1 MDFSAVTKPVERLL
15 ATAQNGLEVLRYGG
29 LETGAVPSPFQI
41 IQSVPMFKLRRY
53 FPPDARPG
61 AENPGPPVLMVHPMM
76 MAADMWDVTR
86 NDGAVGILH
95 RAGVDPW
102 VIDFGSP
109 DEVEGGMQRNL
120 ADHVVAL
127 SEAIDTVKKVTGRD
141 VHLAGYSQGGMF
153 AYQAAAYRR
162 SKDLASIIAFGAPV
176 DTLAALPMNLPA
188 GVAAGAADFMADH
201 VFSRIDI
208 PGWLARAGF
217 QMLDPIKT
225 AQSRLDFLRQLHD
238 REALLPREQQRRFL
252 ASEGWIAWSGPAISE
267 LLKQFIAHNRM
278 MTGGFSI
285 HGDLVTLSDIDCPVL
300 VVVGEVD
307 DIGQPAAVRGIKR
320 AAPQADVY
328 EYLIRAGHFGLVVGS
343 KASNQ
348 TWPTVAQWVKWL
360 DNGQEMPEGVAP
372 MDLPSVDHPESGVSF
387 TTRVTHGATAA
398 TEMAFGVARSAA
410 DAVVAANKSAR
421 TLVIE
426 TVRTLPRLARL
437 GQVNDHTRIS
447 LGRIMSEQARDHPNG
462 EALLFDGRVHTYEA
476 VDRRINNVV
485 RGLIDVGVRQG
496 AHVGVLMETRPSA
509 LVAIAALS
517 RLGAVAVLIPPDVDL
532 AEAARLGG
540 VSEIIADPSHLEA
553 ARRLETRVLVLGG
566 GPPDVRGGGPPDVRG
581 GGPPDVRGG
590 GPPDVR
596 GGGPPDVRGGEIRDL
611 HLPEHADVVD
621 MEQIDPGVV
630 ELPGWYRP
638 NPGLAR
644 DLAFVA
650 FATVADELVA
660 RQITNFRWAL
670 SAFGTASAANL
681 GRGDTVYCLTPL
693 HHQSGL
699 LVSLGGAVVGG
710 SRIALSRGLQP
721 DRFLQEIR
729 QYGVTVVSYTW
740 AMLREVIDDPSF
752 SLVGSHPVRLFIG
765 SGMPA
770 GLWKRVVEI
779 FEPAQVVEFFAT
791 TDGQAV
797 LANVSGAK
805 IGSKGRPL
813 PGGGHV
819 ELAAYDAEDDLIL
832 EDEQGFVRRAEP
844 NEVGVLLAHPRGP
857 VDPTASV
864 KRGVFAPADTW
875 VSTEFLF
882 RRDEDGDY
890 WQVDNRGAVIHTER
904 GPVYGTPISDVVG
917 RLEAVD
923 LAVTYGVDVGG
934 QQVAVTALALR
945 PGGSIATAD
954 LTDALSDLPVGSP
967 PDFVHV
973 VADIA
978 LGASYRPMAA
988 PLQAAGIPKPTR
1000 RNSWYLD
1007 PDTQTYKPL
1016 TVAMRTEL
1024 TSGQDESDPS

>member
-29 LETGAVPSPFQI
+29 LETGSVPSPFQI
-41 IQSVPMFKLRRY
+41 IQSVPMYRLRRY
-53 FPPDARPG
+53 FPPDVRPG
-61 AENPGPPVLMVHPMM
+61 AQDPRPPVLMVHPMM
-76 MAADMWDVTR
+76 MSADMWDVTR
-86 NDGAVGILH
+86 DDGAVGILH
-95 RAGVDPW
+95 AAGIDPW

-109 DEVEGGMQRNL
+109 DKVEGGMQRNL

-127 SEAIDTVKKVTGRD
+127 SEAIDIVKEVTGRD

-162 SKDLASIIAFGAPV
+162 SKDLASIIAFGSPV

-208 PGWLARAGF
+208 PGWLARTGF

-225 AQSRLDFLRQLHD
+225 AQSRLEFLRQLHD

-252 ASEGWIAWSGPAISE
+252 SSEGWIAWSGPAISE

-278 MTGGFSI
+278 ITGGFSV
-285 HGDLVTLSDIDCPVL
+285 HGDLVTLSDIDCPIL
-300 VVVGEVD
+300 AVVGEVD

-320 AAPQADVY
+320 AAPDADVY

-343 KASNQ
+343 KASSQ

-360 DNGQEMPEGVAP
+360 GGEEIPEGVVP
-372 MDLPSVDHPESGVSF
+372 MEAQPADHPEGGVSF
-387 TTRVTHGATAA
+387 STRVTHGATAA

-410 DAVVAANKSAR
+410 DALVAANKNAR

-426 TVRTLPRLARL
+426 TARTLPRLARL

-447 LGRIMSEQARDHPNG
+447 LGRIMSEQARSAPNG

-485 RGLIDVGVRQG
+485 RGLINVGVRQG
-496 AHVGVLMETRPSA
+496 ARVGVLMDTRPSA

-517 RLGAVAVLIPPDVDL
+517 RLGAVAVLLPEADL

-540 VSEIIADPSHLEA
+540 VAEIIADPSHLA
-553 ARRLETRVLVLGG
+553 VARELDTRVLVLGG
-566 GPPDVRGGGPPDVRG
+566 G
-581 GGPPDVRGG
+581 
-590 GPPDVR
+590 
-596 GGGPPDVRGGEIRDL
+596 ESRDL
-611 HLPEHADVVD
+611 HLEQYDDVDSIVD
-621 MEQIDPGVV
+621 MEKIDPDVV

-650 FATVADELVA
+650 FSEVGGELVA

-752 SLVGSHPVRLFIG
+752 SLTGSHPVRLFIG

-770 GLWKRVVEI
+770 GLWKRVVDV

-813 PGGGHV
+813 PGSGTV
-819 ELAAYDAEDDLIL
+819 ELAAYDADDDLIL
-832 EDEQGFVRRAEP
+832 EDDQGFVRKAEA

-857 VDPTASV
+857 VDPTAVV

-890 WQVDNRGAVIHTER
+890 WLVDNRGAVIRTER
-904 GPVYGTPISDVVG
+904 GPVFATSVNDAVG
-917 RLEAVD
+917 RLDAVD
-923 LAVTYGVDVGG
+923 MSVTYGVEEAGR
-934 QQVAVTALALR
+934 QLAVTALALR
-945 PGGSIATAD
+945 PGGSVPTAD
-954 LTDALSDLPVGSP
+954 LTHALDDLAAGCP
-967 PDFVHV
+967 PDVVHV
-973 VADIA
+973 VPDME
-978 LGASYRPMAA
+978 LGASYRPLIG
-988 PLQAAGIPKPTR
+988 PLRAAGIPKPGR
-1000 RNSWYLD
+1000 RNCWYFD
-1007 PDTQTYKPL
+1007 ADTGTYRKL
-1016 TVAMRTEL
+1016 TAASRAELVA
-1024 TSGQDESDPS
+1024 GVAHDEPETD

>member
-1 MDFSAVTKPVERLL
+1 MMTSATVVLESVGGKFGVVDLSAITGPVGRLV

-41 IQSVPMFKLRRY
+41 IESVPMYRLRRY
-53 FPPDARPG
+53 FPPDSRPG
-61 AENPGPPVLMVHPMM
+61 AKPAGPPVLMVHPMM
-76 MAADMWDVTR
+76 MSADMWDVTR
-86 NDGAVGILH
+86 DEGAVGILH
-95 RAGVDPW
+95 KAGVDPW

-109 DEVEGGMQRNL
+109 DKIEGGMQRNL

-127 SEAIDTVKKVTGRD
+127 SEAIDTIKLVTGRD

-153 AYQAAAYRR
+153 AYQTAAYRR
-162 SKDLASIIAFGAPV
+162 SKDLASIIGFGSPV

-188 GVAAGAADFMADH
+188 SLVPAAADFMADH

-208 PGWLARAGF
+208 PGWLARTGF

-300 VVVGEVD
+300 AVIGEVD
-307 DIGQPAAVRGIKR
+307 DIGQPASVRGIKR

-328 EYLIRAGHFGLVVGS
+328 EFLIRAGHFGLVVGS
-343 KASNQ
+343 KAATQ
-348 TWPTVAQWVKWL
+348 TWPAVAAWVRWL
-360 DNGQEMPEGVAP
+360 DGGGEMPEGVSP
-372 MDLPSVDHPESGVSF
+372 MPLQPSENTESGVSL
-387 TTRVTHGATAA
+387 TSRVAHSTAAA
-398 TEMAFGVARSAA
+398 TEMAFSLARSAA
-410 DAVVAANKSAR
+410 GALVAANKSAR
-421 TLVIE
+421 TLAVE
-426 TVRTLPRLARL
+426 TARTLPRLARL

-447 LGRIMSEQARDHPNG
+447 LGRIMSEQARDAPHG

-485 RGLIDVGVRQG
+485 RGLIGVGVRQG
-496 AHVGVLMETRPSA
+496 ARVGVLMETRPSA

-517 RLGAVAVLIPPDVDL
+517 RLGAVAVLMPPDADL
-532 AEAARLGG
+532 ATAARLGA
-540 VSEIIADPSHLEA
+540 VSEIITDPSNLDA
-553 ARRLETRVLVLGG
+553 ARALDMRVLVLGG
-566 GPPDVRGGGPPDVRG
+566 G
-581 GGPPDVRGG
+581 
-590 GPPDVR
+590 
-596 GGGPPDVRGGEIRDL
+596 EARDL
-611 HLPEHADVVD
+611 HLGDAADVVD
-621 MEQIDPGVV
+621 MEKIDPDQVD
-630 ELPGWYRP
+630 LPGWYRP

-644 DLAFVA
+644 DLAFIG
-650 FATVADELVA
+650 FSSISGELIA
-660 RQITNFRWAL
+660 RQITNYRWAL

-681 GRGDTVYCLTPL
+681 GRSDTVYCLTPL

-710 SRIALSRGLQP
+710 ARVALSRGP
-721 DRFLQEIR
+721 CPERFLQEIR

-752 SLVGSHPVRLFIG
+752 SLTGSHSVRLFIG

-770 GLWKRVVEI
+770 GLWKRVVEV
-779 FEPAQVVEFFAT
+779 FGPAQVVEFFAT

-797 LANVSGAK
+797 LANVAGAK

-813 PGGGHV
+813 PGGG
-819 ELAAYDAEDDLIL
+819 EIALAAYDPEDNLIL
-832 EDEQGFVRRAEP
+832 EDDRGFVRLADTD
-844 NEVGVLLAHPRGP
+844 EVGVLLAHPRGP
-857 VDPTASV
+857 VDPLASV

-875 VSTEFLF
+875 VSTEYLF

-890 WQVDNRGAVIHTER
+890 WLVDNRDAVIHTAR
-904 GPVYGTPISDVVG
+904 GPVFAATVNDAVG
-917 RLEAVD
+917 RLGAVD
-923 LAVTYGVDVGG
+923 MAVTSGVDTGAEIL
-934 QQVAVTALALR
+934 AVTALALR
-945 PGGSIATAD
+945 PGGSVPSAD
-954 LTDALSDLPVGSP
+954 LSEGLAELPVGEA
-967 PDFVHV
+967 PDIVHV
-973 VADIA
+973 AA
-978 LGASYRPMAA
+978 EMTLSATCRPLTG
-988 PLQAAGIPKPTR
+988 PLQQQGIPKAS
-1000 RNSWYLD
+1000 RNAWYRD
-1007 PDTQTYKPL
+1007 PDTHRYKRL
-1016 TVAMRTEL
+1016 TVAVRSEIVG
-1024 TSGQDESDPS
+1024 SQE

>member
-1 MDFSAVTKPVERLL
+1 VVDLSAITKPVGRLV

-29 LETGAVPSPFQI
+29 LETGALPSPFQI
-41 IQSVPMFKLRRY
+41 IKSVPMYRLRRY
-53 FPPDARPG
+53 FPPDTRPG
-61 AENPGPPVLMVHPMM
+61 STPPGPPVLMVHPMM
-76 MAADMWDVTR
+76 MSADMWDVTR
-86 NDGAVGILH
+86 DDGAVGILH
-95 RAGVDPW
+95 KAGIDPW

-109 DEVEGGMQRNL
+109 DKVEGGMQRNL

-127 SEAIDTVKKVTGRD
+127 SDAVDTVKELTGRA

-153 AYQAAAYRR
+153 CYQAAAYRR
-162 SKDLASIIAFGAPV
+162 SADLASIVAFGAPV

-188 GVAAGAADFMADH
+188 GIAAGAADFMADH

-278 MTGGFSI
+278 ITGGFSI
-285 HGDLVTLSDIDCPVL
+285 HGDLVTLSDITCPVL
-300 VVVGEVD
+300 AVVGEVD
-307 DIGQPAAVRGIKR
+307 DIGQPASVRGIKR

-328 EYLIRAGHFGLVVGS
+328 EFSIRSGHFGLVVGS
-343 KASNQ
+343 KAATQ
-348 TWPTVAQWVKWL
+348 TWPTVAKWVKWL
-360 DNGQEMPEGVAP
+360 DGDGDMPDHVVP
-372 MDLPSVDHPESGVSF
+372 MALQPAEHAESGVTLSS
-387 TTRVTHGATAA
+387 RIVHGATAA
-398 TEMAFGVARSAA
+398 TDMAFGLARWAA
-410 DAVVAANKSAR
+410 DAIVGANKSAR
-421 TLVIE
+421 TLAVE
-426 TVRTLPRLARL
+426 TARTLPRLARL
-437 GQVNDHTRIS
+437 GQINDHTRIS
-447 LGRIMSEQARDHPNG
+447 LGRIMSEQARGAPAG
-462 EALLFDGRVHTYEA
+462 ECLLFDGRVHTYEA

-509 LVAIAALS
+509 FVAIAALS
-517 RLGAVAVLIPPDVDL
+517 RLGAVAVLMPPDVDL
-532 AEAARLGG
+532 TTAARLGA
-540 VSEIIADPSHLEA
+540 VSEMITDPSHLNA
-553 ARRLETRVLVLGG
+553 ARQLPMRVLVLGG
-566 GPPDVRGGGPPDVRG
+566 G
-581 GGPPDVRGG
+581 
-590 GPPDVR
+590 
-596 GGGPPDVRGGEIRDL
+596 EARDL
-611 HLPEHADVVD
+611 HLPDEADVID
-621 MEQIDPGVV
+621 MEKIDPDEV

-650 FATVADELVA
+650 FSSVGDQLVA

-710 SRIALSRGLQP
+710 ARIALSRGLRP
-721 DRFLQEIR
+721 DRFVQEIR

-752 SLVGSHPVRLFIG
+752 ALTGSHPVRLFIG
-765 SGMPA
+765 SGMPT
-770 GLWKRVVEI
+770 GLWKRVIEV
-779 FEPAQVVEFFAT
+779 FEPAHVVEFFAT

-805 IGSKGRPL
+805 IGSEGRPL
-813 PGGGHV
+813 PGGGQV
-819 ELAAYDAEDDLIL
+819 ELAAYDPDDDLIL
-832 EDEQGFVRRAEP
+832 EDDRGFVRRAQT

-864 KRGVFAPADTW
+864 KRSVFAPADTW
-875 VSTEFLF
+875 VSTEYLF

-890 WQVDNRGAVIHTER
+890 WLVDHRGAVIHTAR
-904 GPVYGTPISDVVG
+904 GPVYASPVNDAVG
-917 RLEAVD
+917 RLSGVD
-923 LAVTYGVDVGG
+923 LAVTYGVEAGG
-934 QQVAVTALALR
+934 QQLAVTALALC
-945 PGGSIATAD
+945 PGGSIPTAD
-954 LTDALSDLPVGSP
+954 LSEALADLPIGNP
-967 PDFVHV
+967 PDIVHV
-973 VADIA
+973 VPEMA
-978 LGASYRPMAA
+978 LSASYRPLIG
-988 PLQAAGIPKPTR
+988 PLQAAGVPKPSR

-1007 PDTQTYKPL
+1007 PDTNSYKRL
-1016 TVAMRTEL
+1016 TVAVRTEL
-1024 TSGQDESDPS
+1024 TGGQDPGIDLQTQQ